1 MNTFLDLDNHS
12 EYYWKLV
19 AEKRQEALRET
30 LDENAALRQKISV
43 LEAKAEMLEKALA
56 ESTDVI
62 DWLNVRKQ

>member
-1 MNTFLDLDNHS
+1 M
-12 EYYWKLV
+12 

-43 LEAKAEMLEKALA
+43 LEEKAEMLEKALA

-62 DWLNVRKQ
+62 DLLNVRK